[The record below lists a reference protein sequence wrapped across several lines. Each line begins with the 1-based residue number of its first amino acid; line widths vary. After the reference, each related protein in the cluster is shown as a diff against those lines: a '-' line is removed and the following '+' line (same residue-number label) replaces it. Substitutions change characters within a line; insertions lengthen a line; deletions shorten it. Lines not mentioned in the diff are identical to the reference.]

1 MFQMKDQNKTS
12 GEELNEVEISHQ
24 PKKVFK
30 VLIVMMLNELRRRMD
45 EHMGILES
53 ETHKGLELENIKIF
67 SERKYKEL
75 NRAKAYNNRNLKIHY
90 K

>member
-30 VLIVMMLNELRRRMD
+30 VLIVLMLNELRRRMD
-45 EHMGILES
+45 EHNGNS
-53 ETHKGLELENIKIF
+53 RVRST
-67 SERKYKEL
+67 
-75 NRAKAYNNRNLKIHY
+75 
-90 K
+90 